1 MKNDIFKIYLILL
14 AISWDC
20 FLIVSVSIEAS
31 SISTQNFIFYMLLGA
46 IFMIFEIFFTASFF
60 VKELENRKVA
70 IIAAFFLSWVYAG
83 VLTAVTDILTAVLFK
98 LNV

>member
-1 MKNDIFKIYLILL
+1 MRNNLFKIYLLSL
-14 AISWDC
+14 AIYWDC
-20 FLIVSVSIEAS
+20 SIII
-31 SISTQNFIFYMLLGA
+31 ISMIEGTKNEENFIGYMLLGA

-83 VLTAVTDILTAVLFK
+83 ALTALTEMLTAILLK
-98 LNV
+98 LNA

>member
-1 MKNDIFKIYLILL
+1 MKNDIFKIYLTLL

-20 FLIVSVSIEAS
+20 FLIVSVLIEATS
-31 SISTQNFIFYMLLGA
+31 LSTQNFIYYMLLGA
-46 IFMIFEIFFTASFF
+46 IFMIFEVFFMASFF

>member
-1 MKNDIFKIYLILL
+1 MKNDIFKIYLTLL

-20 FLIVSVSIEAS
+20 FLIVSVLIEATS
-31 SISTQNFIFYMLLGA
+31 LSTQNFIFYMLLGA
-46 IFMIFEIFFTASFF
+46 IFMIFEVFFMASFF

-83 VLTAVTDILTAVLFK
+83 VLNAVSDILTAILFK